1 MSTGIEVMKMA
12 LHIQNWK
19 KTPSPILIPFKGK
32 KFDPKQITAMNT
44 PMKPKAISFI
54 FKMEE
59 IKLYQCRALES
70 SDRRL
75 VAKFSAVGL

>member
-1 MSTGIEVMKMA
+1 MDGWKALKDEHGYRGHENGITHTKLEE
-12 LHIQNWK
+12 
-19 KTPSPILIPFKGK
+19 K

-75 VAKFSAVGL
+75 VAKFSPVGL

>member
-1 MSTGIEVMKMA
+1 MKIA

-44 PMKPKAISFI
+44 PINPKAISFI
-54 FKMEE
+54 FSMLKRT
-59 IKLYQCRALES
+59 KALLQQGLGRPELS
-70 SDRRL
+70 
-75 VAKFSAVGL
+75 VG